1 MRKLACIILALFL
14 IFSTLTPSLILASE
28 ISNKT
33 GWVQEGDKWY
43 YFDKSRVKHTGWLQL
58 NDKWYYLDSS
68 GTMQTSWQS
77 INGKWYYLDSSG
89 AMQTGWQSINGK
101 WYYLDSSGAMQTGWQ
116 SINGKWY
123 FLDSSGAMQT
133 GWQSINGKWY
143 YLDSSG
149 AMQTG
154 WQSINGKWY
163 YLDSSGAM
171 QTIAIQ
177 KKNFE
182 LQFYKDGY
190 LENLKIITDSN
201 FYDKPSLNSKSTGMI
216 KAGIYPIK
224 DLIIDNWIKIQVNQ
238 TDRWVSLKEEGTK
251 NNNLIGS
258 GDFESD
264 LEKQI
269 WEKNLNAGAQ
279 LFKDTKEKPPKGSG
293 ASSIRVDV
301 SKGEWSLV
309 SSTLVEYKQKVKVS
323 PNQTYSMSIWSKT
336 TGENISGDINLTF
349 YKDESNVINDEQS
362 KKTYSIKSKEK
373 WNKSE
378 YVFTTSPTTTFIEV
392 KIQIGRDL
400 GTSKGSIWFDLANL
414 RAIQPKIVGQTTKF
428 NNWKVDTSTSG
439 TVGKTS
445 IDMKTVTLDDKQSYK
460 IEVPKGSLSYGK
472 FLPKLVQRI
481 PVEPNQSYSLDTLIK
496 GLGSNLN
503 STIEVSL
510 KDEKNYSIS
519 DDNPRYEKQVQ
530 NISDWRK
537 YGLFFKTS
545 PTTKYVEIVLTPS
558 WTLFDET
565 SGDIWV
571 GSVLLSKIDYNN
583 INSNNVL
590 NDGDFEEENAVSN
603 WKFLKSDE
611 KGSISQS
618 KNEKSPESK
627 GGNSLLLKLS
637 QGEWLGNDINAYQE
651 ISVEPLKTYKFSA
664 WAKTTNSKE
673 IEPEVDLQFKDSE
686 GNVVVDALQ
695 TKIINFPP
703 QDKWEKKEFTFKT
716 SLSTKK
722 ILVKLSA
729 SRHLATK
736 DSYGTILFDSINLT
750 PINGSQIKY
759 SDIKLTGTNLISNNS
774 FESNITDNWKSEPYN
789 DLSTLSQDKTIHAP
803 QGTGN
808 SSLKV
813 DVKPKNNDHGNVI
826 LKQSVKVKPNKS
838 YVFDSWIKS
847 ENLSNAVVKMNVVL
861 HGNNAPIS
869 ERYIYKVTHIPEK
882 SNTDWFNKRLI
893 FKTSEQTT
901 EAEIIVQV
909 SYPNNKASGKVWID
923 NLSLVENNQVGVC
936 DYSPYG
942 GMAPFF
948 PDHSWDQTMAELERL
963 PKELEKVN
971 ADLKAALDQAN
982 AGINQ
987 ANAGINQMNQT
998 MNDINGTM
1006 DQINRALV
1014 QMNQSIK
1021 QIDEAVNGANGIINQ
1036 MLLGFNQMNQSIKQ
1050 IDEAVNGANGII
1062 NQMLLGF
1069 NQMNEG
1075 VNQANQAMSEIND
1088 TLDQMIIDLSKLNF
1102 SFTFDFS
1109 DINIPNIYIPDMS
1122 IREIHID
1129 MSDLDEARRIINNMD
1144 LNFKFNAHNFSGL
1157 KINDIDFNFPSGYH
1171 DPELDE
1177 RMVSFFEWF
1186 PILGQGF
1193 ALGELANNQ
1202 GSAYERLVLALTVAG
1217 GGSGKIAG
1225 KTSVKL
1231 TGKSVKEAEELVTAT
1246 KRQNKQRSIF
1256 EKYTGYAAKGDVHHG
1271 LPEQFSQWFK
1281 EQGIDVN
1288 DPKYYYD
1295 LPRGLHKLKVDN
1307 GIHTNKSPLG
1317 KNWNRIWKEWIEENE
1332 DATAQEIED
1341 KLNSMVEGAGM
1352 KPYQAKPK
1360 K

>member
-28 ISNKT
+28 ISDKT

-123 FLDSSGAMQT
+123 
-133 GWQSINGKWY
+133 

-201 FYDKPSLNSKSTGMI
+201 FYDKPSLNSKNTGMI

-238 TDRWVSLKEEGTK
+238 TDRWVSLKEESTQ
-251 NNNLIGS
+251 NNNLIGN

-279 LFKDTKEKPPKGSG
+279 LFKDTKEKPPEGSG

-301 SKGEWSLV
+301 SKGEWSLA

-336 TGENISGDINLTF
+336 TGENISGDIDLTF

-362 KKTYSIKSKEK
+362 QKTYPIKSKEK

-378 YVFTTSPTTTFIEV
+378 NVFTTSPTTKFIEV
-392 KIQIGRDL
+392 KIQIGRNL
-400 GTSKGSIWFDLANL
+400 GTSKGSIWFDSANL
-414 RAIQPKIVGQTTKF
+414 RAIQPKIVGKETKF
-428 NNWKVDTSTSG
+428 NNWKVDTSIPG

-445 IDMKTVTLDDKQSYK
+445 IDMKTVSSGDKQSYK
-460 IEVPKGSLSYGK
+460 IEVPKGSLSYDK
-472 FLPKLVQRI
+472 FLPKLVQKI

-510 KDEKNYSIS
+510 KDEKNHSIS

-545 PTTKYVEIVLTPS
+545 PTTKYVEIVLRPS
-558 WTLFDET
+558 WTLLGET
-565 SGDIWV
+565 GGDIWV

-618 KNEKSPESK
+618 KNEKSPKSK
-627 GGNSLLLKLS
+627 GGNSLSLKLS
-637 QGEWLGNDINAYQE
+637 QGKWLGNDINAYQE
-651 ISVEPLKTYKFSA
+651 VSVEPLKTYKFSA

-673 IEPEVDLQFKDSE
+673 IDPQVDLQFKDSE
-686 GNVVVDALQ
+686 GNVVVDALE
-695 TKIINFPP
+695 TKTIHFTP

-774 FESNITDNWKSEPYN
+774 FESNITDNWKREPYN

-813 DVKPKNNDHGNVI
+813 DVKPKNNDYGNVI
-826 LKQSVKVKPNKS
+826 LKQSVKVKPNQS

-847 ENLSNAVVKMNVVL
+847 KNLSNAVVKMNVVL

-869 ERYIYKVTHIPEK
+869 ESYIYKVTHIPEK

-901 EAEIIVQV
+901 EAEIIIQV
-909 SYPNNKASGKVWID
+909 SYPNNKASGTVWID

-942 GMAPFF
+942 GMAPFV
-948 PDHSWDQTMAELERL
+948 PDHSWNQTFAELERL

-971 ADLKAALDQAN
+971 ADLKAALDRANEGVNQAN

-987 ANAGINQMNQT
+987 MNQALNQMNQT

-1006 DQINRALV
+1006 DQINRTLV
-1014 QMNQSIK
+1014 
-1021 QIDEAVNGANGIINQ
+1021 
-1036 MLLGFNQMNQSIKQ
+1036 QMNQSIKQ

-1075 VNQANQAMSEIND
+1075 VNQANQAMSEMND

-1102 SFTFDFS
+1102 SFIFDFS
-1109 DINIPNIYIPDMS
+1109 DINIPEIHFPDMS
-1122 IREIHID
+1122 IPEIHINLGK
-1129 MSDLDEARRIINNMD
+1129 LDEAREAIRKLN
-1144 LNFKFNAHNFSGL
+1144 LNFNFNAHNFSGL
-1157 KINDIDFNFPSGYH
+1157 KINNIDFNFPSGYH

-1202 GSAYERLVLALTVAG
+1202 GSIYERLVIALSVAG

-1271 LPEQFSQWFK
+1271 LPEQFSPWFK
-1281 EQGIDVN
+1281 EHGIDVN

-1317 KNWNRIWKEWIEENE
+1317 KHWNRIWEDWIEEHPK
-1332 DATAQEIED
+1332 ATAQQIED
-1341 KLNSMVEGAGM
+1341 KLKSMVEGAGM